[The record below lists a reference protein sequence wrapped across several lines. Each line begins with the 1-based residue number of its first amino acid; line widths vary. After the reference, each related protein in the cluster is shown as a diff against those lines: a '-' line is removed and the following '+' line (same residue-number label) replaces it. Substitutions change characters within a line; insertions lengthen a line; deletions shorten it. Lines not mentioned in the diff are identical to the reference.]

1 MSLNEEDK
9 EYFKLVIESSINSA
23 MKPMTD
29 KVVDSEMNIQE
40 LQQTVF
46 GPNRDNGLNG
56 DMKSVK
62 RSIEG
67 FNMKLACAT
76 GAATGISIVIGTI
89 IKKLSGG

>member
-1 MSLNEEDK
+1 MALNDEDK

-29 KVVDSEMNIQE
+29 KVVDSEMSIQE
-40 LQQTVF
+40 LQQTVY

-67 FNMKLACAT
+67 FNMKLAWAT